1 MSTAVRAEPKPAIDT
16 SAPKFQA
23 RTVRSSGVFGLVVGL
38 AAVGGCS
45 RTFHNQVTQPN
56 PLTQPL
62 ETLRESEE
70 VIIVTGDME
79 LNVPAGGTNSGGSV
93 LVDERYPLMNS
104 ARFTVVSRDRLRFH
118 VQLEHKWQE
127 WTDVHGWDA
136 WLEDD
141 QGRRFEPAETD
152 QRSDKHIV
160 RMWDFEQRSTVR
172 NSFGDI
178 VSVNNDGYK
187 RRQTL
192 GSLSVFRG
200 RGDLVFYR
208 KNIFNPKVKSL
219 TLHMKRQGTIF
230 EFKWR
235 FSDGETVALRGSGK

>member
-1 MSTAVRAEPKPAIDT
+1 M
-16 SAPKFQA
+16 
-23 RTVRSSGVFGLVVGL
+23 RSSGLLGLVLGGLL
-38 AAVGGCS
+38 AAGGCS
-45 RTFHNQVTQPN
+45 KTFQSSITQPN
-56 PLTQPL
+56 PLVQPL

-70 VIIVTGDME
+70 IVIVTGDMD
-79 LNVPAGGTNSGGSV
+79 LNVPRAGGNSGGSV
-93 LVDERYPLMNS
+93 LVNDRYPLMNS

-127 WTDVHGWDA
+127 WTELGGWDA

-141 QGRRFEPAETD
+141 QGRRYEPNETD

-160 RMWDFEQRSTVR
+160 KMWDYEQRTAVR
-172 NSFGDI
+172 DRYQDI
-178 VSVNNDGYK
+178 VYINNDGYK

-219 TLHMKRQGTIF
+219 TLNMKRQGTIF
-230 EFKWR
+230 KFKWS
-235 FSDGETVALRGSGK
+235 FTDSDTVALRGSDK

>member
-1 MSTAVRAEPKPAIDT
+1 
-16 SAPKFQA
+16 
-23 RTVRSSGVFGLVVGL
+23 VRSSGFLGLVLGGL
-38 AAVGGCS
+38 AAAGGCS
-45 RTFHNQVTQPN
+45 TTFQSSVTQPN
-56 PLTQPL
+56 PLMQPL

-70 VIIVTGDME
+70 IVIVTGDME
-79 LNVPAGGTNSGGSV
+79 LNVPRGGGNSGGSV
-93 LVDERYPLMNS
+93 LVDERYPLTNS

-127 WTDVHGWDA
+127 WTDVHAWDA

-141 QGRRFEPAETD
+141 QGRHYEPADID
-152 QRSDKHIV
+152 QRSDGHIV
-160 RMWDFEQRSTVR
+160 KMWDYEQRTAVR

-178 VSVNNDGYK
+178 VRINNDGYK

-200 RGDLVFYR
+200 RGDLVFYHQ
-208 KNIFNPKVKSL
+208 NIFNPKIKSL
-219 TLHMKRQGTIF
+219 TLHLKRQGTIF

-235 FSDGETVALRGSGK
+235 FTDQRTVALRGSGK